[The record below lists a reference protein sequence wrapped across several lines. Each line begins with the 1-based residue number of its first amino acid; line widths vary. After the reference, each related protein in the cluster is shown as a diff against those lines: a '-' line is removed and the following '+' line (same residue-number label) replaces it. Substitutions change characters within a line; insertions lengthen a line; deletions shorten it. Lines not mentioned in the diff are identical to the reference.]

1 MIKHFI
7 LAGNHQEA
15 VRFAID
21 QSWQHDEVFI
31 ITPTDIPSGYHGF
44 DVFCVGSYQSL
55 PNLFFIESCLTA
67 VNARYLELRG
77 GLLWALQQPL
87 RQKGGQQ
94 TQMPIKCR
102 IWWDQA
108 LDCYVVSSG
117 FSAKLVDSLKQ
128 FIPSGSRDFDPTTKF
143 WSIKEQY
150 GEFVRQVAE
159 SAFGVGSVA
168 FTSKNVTQ
176 QSGPQAYQPGQNP
189 YNPGQKMSP
198 SSSGATTEDAIVAF
212 FGLLTYDAAK
222 RAYLVASATLHP
234 DKPTG
239 DGVKMTKLNE
249 LWTRIEKEFFKR

>member
-31 ITPTDIPSGYHGF
+31 ITPTDIPVGYHGF

-108 LDCYVVSSG
+108 LNSYVLSG
-117 FSAKLVDSLKQ
+117 AYNSKLVEGLKAT
-128 FIPSGSRDFDPTTKF
+128 IPSGSRDHDPATKF
-143 WSIKEQY
+143 WYFHEQY
-150 GEFVRQVAE
+150 GEFVRQMAE
-159 SAFGVGSVA
+159 ASFGVGSVS
-168 FTSKNVTQ
+168 FTSRNVTQ
-176 QSGPQAYQPGQNP
+176 QAGSQPGQQAYQAGSRPL
-189 YNPGQKMSP
+189 SP
-198 SSSGATTEDAIVAF
+198 SSSVATTEDAIVAF